1 MSKKGV
7 VNIRGKEYKT
17 VIMRVNE
24 FREKF
29 TPADGWCIRTWL
41 VSNQDDRVIIQ
52 ATICDKDDHIV
63 AQGFAEENRKDGKI
77 NATSAIENAE
87 TSAIGRA
94 LAAFGLGGEEY
105 CSADELMGALAAQEK
120 KEEHPKPEEKKADD
134 HNPVEKKAEEVK
146 ERPDPKTSI
155 VKHLGELEE
164 LVGEEEAQK
173 RWITLLRHSDFSSG
187 KMSLGEITNVTNLWR
202 LRDEV
207 VEMVEAVKR
216 VGKKEEE

>member
-77 NATSAIENAE
+77 NATSAVENAE

-120 KEEHPKPEEKKADD
+120 KADD
-134 HNPVEKKAEEVK
+134 PNPVEKKAEEVK
-146 ERPDPKTSI
+146 EKPDPKASI

-216 VGKKEEE
+216 VEKKEEE